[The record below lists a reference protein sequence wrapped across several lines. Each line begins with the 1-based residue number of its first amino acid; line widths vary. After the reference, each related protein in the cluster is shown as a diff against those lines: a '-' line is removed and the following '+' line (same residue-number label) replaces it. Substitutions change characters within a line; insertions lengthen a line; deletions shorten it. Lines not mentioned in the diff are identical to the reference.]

1 MRQTTTARSRAKVAV
16 LALFISIAISLLQL
30 TPAMAID
37 PAAGRT
43 VLGAGAH
50 VDAIYP
56 QLTGKKFEVKSLTP
70 DGVKDTDKIA
80 LHIPTTKTSHVGLP
94 EGYEFLGKK
103 GTKAWVSTEAQDK
116 SVVWPGWSF
125 EGLESKDLKGT
136 IKINYKNFS
145 YAGDMIHLIPQT
157 QAEGVLWLGWN
168 TQHSSVRA
176 ADPRTITFAVSKKQ
190 GPGDLHIYLD
200 YGGFRPPRQLWGP
213 GRSQPVSVPVDTH
226 THANWA
232 FSEPGRYVVDFT
244 AQITEKDGSRR
255 SATGQL
261 QFLVGDEAAVTSPT
275 GRWEVW
281 GPTALAI
288 GLVVV
293 AALVTIR
300 RILRH

>member
-1 MRQTTTARSRAKVAV
+1 MVGRITRRVTLRALVVLSALGAIVAMALWAGTGLRAADTVEISRGHADVGILRDGSSWKVAV
-16 LALFISIAISLLQL
+16 KDGTGSTPTWRDASDVVLRVSDQARQQL
-30 TPAMAID
+30 PAGD
-37 PAAGRT
+37 EYR
-43 VLGAGAH
+43 
-50 VDAIYP
+50 
-56 QLTGKKFEVKSLTP
+56 
-70 DGVKDTDKIA
+70 
-80 LHIPTTKTSHVGLP
+80 
-94 EGYEFLGKK
+94 FLG
-103 GTKAWVSTEAQDK
+103 
-116 SVVWPGWSF
+116 P
-125 EGLESKDLKGT
+125 
-136 IKINYKNFS
+136 
-145 YAGDMIHLIPQT
+145 AGDMIHLIPQT
-157 QAEGVLWLGWN
+157 QADGVLWLGWN
-168 TQHSSVRA
+168 TQHPSVRA
-176 ADPRTITFAVSKKQ
+176 ADPRTITFDVSKKQ

-261 QFLVGDEAAVTSPT
+261 QFLVGDEAVVTSPT